1 MRRIVDGPGP
11 PAELRPPVVGE
22 RLLDLRFGV
31 HHERPVLRDGLADRP
46 GLQHQTLDGFV
57 TGYERDRDVGLQQHP
72 GRVVDVVAGDAQAV
86 SFEDVQR
93 AHGLRAARGRQL
105 PSRAGVEPHR
115 PDREVRVRSRCPR
128 VRRRRWRCHACE
140 RAGDDGDLGAATVV
154 VGDCVARDVGVPQH
168 REVRVDTLV
177 GRGQVEPD
185 LEQLDGIRLLV
196 VEQREHLAVD
206 DAVAGGEPLHV
217 TVAEAGRCTERIR
230 VIDEAA
236 AHEGD
241 RLEPAMRMLREARDI
256 AAVVH
261 APTVAAG
268 EVLTEVAAVER
279 GVGAEPS
286 VAARIRVVVVHTEQ
300 ERVDGGPTGPQLD
313 DLQDGIV
320 HGRNDIG
327 PSRRPSPRPGFSP
340 RDRVRAP
347 SRAP

>member
-1 MRRIVDGPGP
+1 M
-11 PAELRPPVVGE
+11 
-22 RLLDLRFGV
+22 
-31 HHERPVLRDGLADRP
+31 
-46 GLQHQTLDGFV
+46 
-57 TGYERDRDVGLQQHP
+57 
-72 GRVVDVVAGDAQAV
+72 
-86 SFEDVQR
+86 
-93 AHGLRAARGRQL
+93 
-105 PSRAGVEPHR
+105 
-115 PDREVRVRSRCPR
+115 
-128 VRRRRWRCHACE
+128 
-140 RAGDDGDLGAATVV
+140 
-154 VGDCVARDVGVPQH
+154 
-168 REVRVDTLV
+168 
-177 GRGQVEPD
+177 
-185 LEQLDGIRLLV
+185 
-196 VEQREHLAVD
+196 D

-241 RLEPAMRMLREARDI
+241 RLEASMRMLREARHI

-261 APTVAAG
+261 APTVAPG
-268 EVLTEVAAVER
+268 EVLTELATVER

-286 VAARIRVVVVHTEQ
+286 VAAWIRVVVVHTEE

-327 PSRRPSPRPGFSP
+327 PSRRPSPRPGFRP